1 MKITHRN
8 GSTLYESKT
17 ATTMYECVVEAVKE
31 GAYLR
36 GANLSVAYLRGANLR
51 GANLSVAN
59 LRGANLSVADLSV
72 ANLSGANLSVAY
84 LRGANLRGVISYG
97 NCHDFFFEIAKRQKH
112 DFFSD
117 NEWADIG
124 KLAIHRF
131 CWGDIRKLENAKT
144 ILEKVAGLGFGE
156 YLERFL
162 EE

>member
-1 MKITHRN
+1 MKIRN

-17 ATTMYECVVEAVKE
+17 ATTMRECVLEAIKAGAYLIGADLSGAYLSGADLRGANLSGAYLSGADLS

-36 GANLSVAYLRGANLR
+36 GANLSGAYLRGADLGGADLR
-51 GANLSVAN
+51 GA
-59 LRGANLSVADLSV
+59 
-72 ANLSGANLSVAY
+72 
-84 LRGANLRGVISYG
+84 ISCG
-97 NCHDFFFEIAKRQKH
+97 NCHDYFFEIAKRQKH

-131 CWGDIRKLENAKT
+131 CWGDIRKLKHAKS
-144 ILEKVAGLGFGE
+144 ILEKVDSLGFGE

-162 EE
+162 EG